1 MNKITVK
8 TIKPIELT
16 DDEVSVHLQTQESEI
31 NLLRDRV
38 NVQLDMIE
46 NLQLEINALL
56 LETAEHRLS
65 ELIDNRIKEKIIDG
79 DIITD
84 HRFNERVYD
93 KMVDMVNEGHFKLL
107 TDFYI
112 SDQ

>member
-1 MNKITVK
+1 MKTNK
-8 TIKPIELT
+8 TITKLVDSDTMILLETELEFLT
-16 DDEVSVHLQTQESEI
+16 DRINTQLE
-31 NLLRDRV
+31 
-38 NVQLDMIE
+38 MIE
-46 NLQLEINALL
+46 NLQAKLEAV
-56 LETAEHRLS
+56 EH
-65 ELIDNRIKEKIIDG
+65 EL
-79 DIITD
+79 TD

>member
-46 NLQLEINALL
+46 NLQAKLEALKSDL
-56 LETAEHRLS
+56 AEHH
-65 ELIDNRIKEKIIDG
+65 IKEMARDEFKQILEDG
-79 DIITD
+79 EVVVSLDHLIT
-84 HRFNERVYD
+84 
-93 KMVDMVNEGHFKLL
+93 
-107 TDFYI
+107 
-112 SDQ
+112 

>member
-46 NLQLEINALL
+46 NLQAKLEALESDL
-56 LETAEHRLS
+56 AEHH
-65 ELIDNRIKEKIIDG
+65 IKEMARDEFKQILEDG
-79 DIITD
+79 EVVVSLDHLIT
-84 HRFNERVYD
+84 
-93 KMVDMVNEGHFKLL
+93 
-107 TDFYI
+107 
-112 SDQ
+112 

>member
-1 MNKITVK
+1 MKTNK
-8 TIKPIELT
+8 TITKIVDSDTMILLETELEFLT
-16 DDEVSVHLQTQESEI
+16 DRINTQLE
-31 NLLRDRV
+31 
-38 NVQLDMIE
+38 MIE
-46 NLQLEINALL
+46 NLQAKLEAV
-56 LETAEHRLS
+56 EH
-65 ELIDNRIKEKIIDG
+65 EL
-79 DIITD
+79 TD